1 MTGTDQL
8 QKLNR
13 LLAALTSDNRFYAEK
28 LQRAGLARG
37 VASLDEFFQRMPLT
51 TKLELVADQLA
62 HPPYGTN
69 LTFPPD
75 RYTRFTQTSGTSGT
89 PLRWLDTPES
99 WSWMVDCWVDV
110 LRAAGVQPGE
120 RVYFAFSFGPFLGFW
135 LAFEAAARFGCL
147 CLPGGGLSSAA
158 RLQAIIDNQVDHLCC
173 TPTYALR
180 LGHFAQQEKL
190 DLTKSRVRTLIVAG
204 EPGGSVPAT
213 RGRIE
218 ALWPGARVFDH
229 HGMTEIGPVTYE
241 VAPGTL
247 AILDAAYL
255 AEVLNPAADGTGELV
270 LTNLGRTGS
279 PLLRYRTGDL
289 VKLVRR
295 DGHTLLEGGIRG
307 RVDDMVI
314 VRGANIYPTAIEQI
328 VRSCPHV
335 AEYRVAVREVDA
347 MTELEITLEP
357 TPECLDPRA
366 MAEKLAGEMQTVLA
380 LRIPVVL
387 AAPGSLPR
395 FEFKSQRWQ
404 RDPGCRQRA
413 SCADC
418 DGDR

>member
-1 MTGTDQL
+1 MMGTVQL

-13 LLAALTSDNRFYAEK
+13 LLAALTPDNRFYAEK
-28 LQRAGLARG
+28 LQRAGLAKG
-37 VASLDEFFQRMPLT
+37 VGSIEAFIERIPLT
-51 TKLELVADQLA
+51 TKADLVADQLA

-69 LTFPPD
+69 LTFSPD
-75 RYTRFTQTSGTSGT
+75 RYTRFTQTSGTSGM

-99 WSWMVDCWVDV
+99 WSWMVDCWTEV
-110 LRAAGVQPGE
+110 LRAAGVRSGE

-135 LAFEAAARFGCL
+135 LAFEAAQRLGCL

-158 RLQAIIDNQVDHLCC
+158 RLQAILDNQVDHLCC

-180 LGHFAQQEKL
+180 LGHFAQQADHDPAKL
-190 DLTKSRVRTLIVAG
+190 KIRSLIVAG

-213 RGRIE
+213 RSRIE
-218 ALWPGARVFDH
+218 DLWGGARVFDH

-241 VAPGTL
+241 VAPGML
-247 AILDAAYL
+247 AILDSDYR
-255 AEVLNPAADGTGELV
+255 AEVINPAADGTGELV
-270 LTNLGRTGS
+270 LTNLGRIGS

-289 VKLVRR
+289 VKPLWR

-314 VRGANIYPTAIEQI
+314 VRGANVYPTAIEQI
-328 VRSCPHV
+328 LRSCPHV
-335 AEYRVAVREVDA
+335 AEYRVAVREAAA

-357 TPECLDPRA
+357 TLDCLDARA
-366 MAEKLAGEMQTVLA
+366 MADKLAGELQTVLA
-380 LRIPVVL
+380 LRIPVLL

-404 RDPGCRQRA
+404 RFPDCREQT
-413 SCADC
+413 SCANC
-418 DGDR
+418 DGNC